1 MTRRSASAAVGLV
14 AVASLVLAGCSGSPQ
29 VSQPTVPP
37 ASVTAAPTPALSR
50 FYSQKMDWKECGDV
64 QCAKLTVPVD
74 YAKPAGATIQLA
86 ISKVP
91 STGNR
96 QGSLLVNPGG
106 PGGSGYDYGAAADRV
121 VTKSIRKSYDVI
133 GFDPR
138 GVQRSEP
145 IECVDSAQLDK
156 IVGADPTPDTPAEE
170 QAAAA
175 TTKGFGVA
183 CEKNAGGLIGHV
195 STVEVAKD
203 VDILRAAVGS
213 PKLDYLGKSYGTLIG
228 SYYAELFPQKVGRLV
243 LDGVV
248 PPDLTSVQV
257 GEGQAAGFELATRS
271 YVADCVQ
278 NSGCP
283 LGSTQAQ
290 GMTKIRSFLKQ
301 LDASPLP
308 VTGQGDVTKL
318 TEGWGSLG
326 IAEAMYTK
334 ASWPTLTQ
342 AFKTAFAGD
351 GNGLMALANSYTD
364 RNSDG
369 SYSTN
374 LMQVNNAVNCLDQPS
389 SSSLSQ
395 YEQDAVMF
403 SRTAPTWGP
412 FLAWSGLT
420 CGQWPIK
427 ATGKAHRIEAA
438 GSGPILVVGT
448 TRDPAT
454 PYAWSQR
461 LAGELKNGHLLTYD
475 GDGHTAYGYS
485 SCVNDVVDKYLLQG
499 KVPSEGK
506 RC

>member
-1 MTRRSASAAVGLV
+1 MTRRSTSAAVGLV
-14 AVASLVLAGCSGSPQ
+14 AGASLVLAGCSGSPK
-29 VSQPTVPP
+29 VSQPIVPP
-37 ASVTAAPTPALSR
+37 ASVTAAPTPALTR
-50 FYSQKMDWKECGDV
+50 FYSQKMDWKQCGDV
-64 QCAKLTVPVD
+64 ECAKLTVPVD
-74 YAKPAGATIQLA
+74 YAEPAGATIQLA

-91 STGNR
+91 ATGTR

-121 VTKSIRKSYDVI
+121 VTPSIRKAYDVI

-138 GVQRSEP
+138 GVQRSDP
-145 IECVDSAQLDK
+145 IECVDNAQLDK

-170 QAAAA
+170 QTAAAI
-175 TTKGFGVA
+175 TKSFGVA
-183 CEKNAGGLIGHV
+183 CKKNAGALIGHV

-213 PKLDYLGKSYGTLIG
+213 PTLDYLGKSYGTLIG
-228 SYYAELFPQKVGRLV
+228 SYYAELFPRKVGRLV

-257 GEGQAAGFELATRS
+257 GQGQAAGFELATRS
-271 YVADCVQ
+271 YVTDCVQ
-278 NSGCP
+278 NGGCP

-290 GMTKIRSFLKQ
+290 GMAKIRSFLKQ
-301 LDASPLP
+301 LDATPLP

-326 IAEAMYTK
+326 IAEAMYDKSSWPALTK
-334 ASWPTLTQ
+334 AFT
-342 AFKTAFAGD
+342 TAFGGD

-369 SYSTN
+369 TYSSN

-389 SSSLSQ
+389 SPSLSS
-395 YEQDAVMF
+395 YEKDATTF
-403 SRTAPTWGP
+403 SKTAPTWGR

-427 ATGKAHRIEAA
+427 ATGEAHRIEAA

-461 LAGELKNGHLLTYD
+461 LATELKNGHLLTYV
-475 GDGHTAYGYS
+475 GDGHTAYGQS
-485 SCVNDVVDKYLLQG
+485 SCVNDAVDRYLLQG
-499 KVPSEGK
+499 TVAPQGK

>member
-1 MTRRSASAAVGLV
+1 MTRRSAYAAVGLV
-14 AVASLVLAGCSGSPQ
+14 AGASLVLAGCSGSPT
-29 VSQPTVPP
+29 VSQPSVPI
-37 ASVTAAPTPALSR
+37 ASVTAAPTPALAR
-50 FYSQKMDWKECGDV
+50 FYSQKMAWKDCSGV
-64 QCAKLTVPVD
+64 QCAKLMVPVD
-74 YAKPAGATIQLA
+74 YAKPDGPTIELA

-91 STGNR
+91 ATGKK

-106 PGGSGYDYGAAADRV
+106 PGGSGYDYGAAADGV
-121 VTKSIRKSYDVI
+121 VTKSIRESYDVI

-138 GVQRSEP
+138 GVQRSDP
-145 IECVDSAQLDK
+145 IKCVDSAQLDK
-156 IVGADPTPDTPAEE
+156 IVGSDPTPDTPAE
-170 QAAAA
+170 QQTAAA

-183 CEKNAGGLIGHV
+183 CQKNAGVLIGHV

-248 PPDLTSVQV
+248 PPDLTSAQV

-271 YVADCVQ
+271 YVADCVKKG
-278 NSGCP
+278 SCP
-283 LGSTQAQ
+283 LGTTVPR
-290 GMTKIRSFLKQ
+290 GMARIAAFLKE
-301 LDASPLP
+301 LDANPLP
-308 VTGQGDVTKL
+308 LTGQGDVTKL

-326 IAEAMYTK
+326 IAEAMYNK
-334 ASWPTLTQ
+334 ASWPVLTQ
-342 AFKTAFAGD
+342 AFISAFAGN
-351 GNGLMALANSYTD
+351 GNGLMALANSYAD
-364 RNSDG
+364 RNPDG
-369 SYSTN
+369 TYKSN

-389 SSSLSQ
+389 SSSLAS
-395 YEQDAVMF
+395 YEKDAKVF
-403 SRTAPTWGP
+403 SKTAPTWGP

-420 CGQWPIK
+420 CGEWPIK
-427 ATGKAHRIEAA
+427 ATGKAHRIAAA
-438 GSGPILVVGT
+438 GSDPILVVGT

-475 GDGHTAYGYS
+475 GDGHTAYGYD
-485 SCVNDVVDKYLLQG
+485 SCVNDQVDKYLLQG
-499 KVPSEGK
+499 KVPAEGK